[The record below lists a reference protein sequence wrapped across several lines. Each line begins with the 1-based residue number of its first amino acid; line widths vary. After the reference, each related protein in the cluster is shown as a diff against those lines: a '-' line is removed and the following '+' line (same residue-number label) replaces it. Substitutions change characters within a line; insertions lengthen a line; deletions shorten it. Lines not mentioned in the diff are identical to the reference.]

1 MKNTLLIT
9 KLDKNNKS
17 FIVTALFQDK
27 KLLEATLE
35 PAGHKSI
42 LGNIYVGRVK
52 NIVKNLNAAFI
63 EIAPGM
69 PCYYSLDE
77 LKQPLYVK
85 KINSPKMVQGD
96 EVVVQVSQESSKS
109 KPPKVTTNL
118 NITGKYLALTSENT
132 SIGISRKLDAQ
143 KREFLKNELNF
154 ERNDEFGIIVRTN
167 AATASKEEIL
177 AEYEGLKQE
186 YFHLRDTA
194 PYRTAFSCLKE
205 STPEYLH
212 SLQNANHS
220 QLGEVITDDKGLL
233 KQAHGYLEKFQ
244 PEDLGK
250 LKFYEDSMISLNVLY
265 RLERKIQEALQEKVW
280 LKSGAYLVIQ
290 PTEALTVID
299 VNSGKSMSKK
309 QGDDHYLSVN
319 LEAAVEVAHQL
330 RLRNLSGIIIIDF
343 IDMKSAEYQESLIQA
358 LRSAV
363 STDSVPVQVVDITK
377 LNLVEV
383 TRKKTKKSLAEQFR
397 L

>member
-1 MKNTLLIT
+1 
-9 KLDKNNKS
+9 
-17 FIVTALFQDK
+17 
-27 KLLEATLE
+27 
-35 PAGHKSI
+35 
-42 LGNIYVGRVK
+42 
-52 NIVKNLNAAFI
+52 
-63 EIAPGM
+63 
-69 PCYYSLDE
+69 
-77 LKQPLYVK
+77 
-85 KINSPKMVQGD
+85 MV
-96 EVVVQVSQESSKS
+96 
-109 KPPKVTTNL
+109 
-118 NITGKYLALTSENT
+118 
-132 SIGISRKLDAQ
+132 
-143 KREFLKNELNF
+143 
-154 ERNDEFGIIVRTN
+154 
-167 AATASKEEIL
+167 
-177 AEYEGLKQE
+177 
-186 YFHLRDTA
+186 
-194 PYRTAFSCLKE
+194 
-205 STPEYLH
+205 
-212 SLQNANHS
+212 
-220 QLGEVITDDKGLL
+220 
-233 KQAHGYLEKFQ
+233 
-244 PEDLGK
+244 
-250 LKFYEDSMISLNVLY
+250 SLNVLY

-319 LEAAVEVAHQL
+319 LEAAAEVAHQL

>member
-1 MKNTLLIT
+1 M
-9 KLDKNNKS
+9 
-17 FIVTALFQDK
+17 
-27 KLLEATLE
+27 
-35 PAGHKSI
+35 
-42 LGNIYVGRVK
+42 
-52 NIVKNLNAAFI
+52 
-63 EIAPGM
+63 
-69 PCYYSLDE
+69 
-77 LKQPLYVK
+77 
-85 KINSPKMVQGD
+85 
-96 EVVVQVSQESSKS
+96 VVQVSQESSKS

-154 ERNDEFGIIVRTN
+154 ESNDEFGIIVRTN

-212 SLQNANHS
+212 SLQNVNHS
-220 QLGEVITDDKGLL
+220 QLGEIITDDKGLL
-233 KQAHGYLEKFQ
+233 EQAHGYLEKFQ

-250 LKFYEDSMISLNVLY
+250 LKFYEDPMVSLNVLY
-265 RLERKIQEALQEKVW
+265 RLERKIQEALQERVW

-319 LEAAVEVAHQL
+319 LEAAAEVAHQL

-343 IDMKSAEYQESLIQA
+343 IDMKSAEYQETLMQA

-363 STDSVPVQVVDITK
+363 STDSVPVQVIDITK